1 MGDMVDGVGWGW
13 SAGTRVMTTSTHP
26 ENTDDKGTERDAQRS
41 QRRSVSSV
49 PAFFWSSPFPSLV
62 PRLSR
67 SPSGHVP
74 GLNGKCR
81 ASERGLARNEKSDEK
96 ERKWPSR
103 MRNQSVECGN
113 GNNPR
118 FSIPFFFAFSQ

>member
-1 MGDMVDGVGWGW
+1 MTKEP
-13 SAGTRVMTTSTHP
+13 SATRKEASAEVFP
-26 ENTDDKGTERDAQRS
+26 
-41 QRRSVSSV
+41 
-49 PAFFWSSPFPSLV
+49 PFPRFFGRPLSSLV